1 MVIYKFIDRNLI
13 SNLNLLFF
21 IIIESNINGEI
32 SDGDDNNL
40 KPSSHDDEEDSPP
53 PPKIMLY
60 EGTCFRNICG
70 NLYFHWKKM
79 ELIFATQNCLEVSY
93 IKKYSLNFVSIFLNE
108 SYL

>member
-1 MVIYKFIDRNLI
+1 MMSAEKTQIKNACRNKP
-13 SNLNLLFF
+13 
-21 IIIESNINGEI
+21 ENINGEI
-32 SDGDDNNL
+32 SDDDDNNL

-79 ELIFATQNCLEVSY
+79 VLIFGCLFWSEV
-93 IKKYSLNFVSIFLNE
+93 F
-108 SYL
+108 